1 MVRAIAIACV
11 ALAFATASRASP
23 ITYTDSAAFLAALPG
38 PATTVDFDSL
48 ASGTLI
54 PSGGS
59 VDGITF
65 SYDFGGVQMAVTDI
79 GVVGFSHLRRPAHSF
94 EKRGES

>member
-1 MVRAIAIACV
+1 MVRAIAAACV
-11 ALAFATASRASP
+11 ALAFANASHAIP
-23 ITYTDSAAFLAALPG
+23 VTYADSAAFLAALPG

-48 ASGTLI
+48 ASGTLV

-79 GVVGFSHLRRPAHSF
+79 GVVGFSHLRRPAPSY
-94 EKRGES
+94 EQRGES